1 MFYFVAQ
8 EGCGINLRDTAR
20 NYAGTGYLESPEEGQ
35 SWQLFT
41 RALDAFTGKKV
52 WDYEQVTSHHYGPG
66 LMSTAGGVVFSP
78 EEFGQFTVLDSKTGK
93 VLVALQY
100 RRCDHRQ
107 PDQL

>member
-20 NYAGTGYLESPEEGQ
+20 NYAGTGYLESPEEGK

-52 WDYEQVTSHHYGPG
+52 WDYKQVTSHHYGPG
-66 LMSTAGGVVFSP
+66 LMSTAGGMVSVRRNSASSP
-78 EEFGQFTVLDSKTGK
+78 RWMQRP
-93 VLVALQY
+93 A
-100 RRCDHRQ
+100 RCCGTSI
-107 PDQL
+107 PAM